1 MRTLDSETAESVD
14 AAARQAPERPRV
26 LVIDDEPL
34 LRRLLSHLLT
44 RAGFQVTEAVGG
56 ADGIRQLREAPVD
69 LVLTDLRMPDC
80 SGWEVARAARQF
92 SPSLPVVLVTGSSEA
107 ERAAPELR
115 AMVRAI
121 IPKPVYAETLLPMV
135 SALMA
140 FPCPETEDQ
149 VGVRERE
156 PRS

>member
-1 MRTLDSETAESVD
+1 M
-14 AAARQAPERPRV
+14 

-34 LRRLLSHLLT
+34 VRRLLSHLLT

-80 SGWEVARAARQF
+80 SGWDVARAAGQF
-92 SPSLPVVLVTGSSEA
+92 SPGLPVVLVTGSSEA

-115 AMVRAI
+115 ALVRAI

-140 FPCPETEDQ
+140 FSCPEKEAQ
-149 VGVRERE
+149 AGAQERG
-156 PRS
+156 PWS

>member
-1 MRTLDSETAESVD
+1 MRILDSETAESVSVV
-14 AAARQAPERPRV
+14 ARPAPERPRV

-34 LRRLLSHLLT
+34 VRRLLSHLLT
-44 RAGFQVTEAVGG
+44 RAGFQVIQAVGG

-80 SGWEVARAARQF
+80 SGWEVARAAQEF
-92 SPSLPVVLVTGSSEA
+92 SPDLPVVLVTGSSEA

-115 AMVRAI
+115 ALVRAI
-121 IPKPVYAETLLPMV
+121 IPKPVYAETLLPVV

-140 FPCPETEDQ
+140 LAYPGKEE
-149 VGVRERE
+149 
-156 PRS
+156 